1 MRVYQLRHYEVM
13 MPEENSKE
21 AQHLLYYERLCYDLL
36 TAHAISFSHAVEV
49 VPVSGCREN
58 AGRQVTGCKRRKIS
72 GCKLWRLVCC
82 RMERLKGEVEDA
94 FRPGGWQPETGK
106 LLNSYKQ

>member
-49 VPVSGCREN
+49 MKMQN
-58 AGRQVTGCKRRKIS
+58 GRI
-72 GCKLWRLVCC
+72 
-82 RMERLKGEVEDA
+82 ER
-94 FRPGGWQPETGK
+94 RPGRIHRILSAAEIPPFCFIVCK
-106 LLNSYKQ
+106 N